1 MRNTALR
8 MSISWIMY
16 ATPSSRS
23 YAKTCPRAFWT
34 KTGRHLLP
42 LLLRYK
48 QRAAQLTNM
57 YMNWVCRVIN
67 SNLHCQFCG
76 ALQASEH
83 LRRLHMRNMVMKYC
97 KRVQPEW
104 KKQVYW
110 LQNAWSHFLFLFLWT
125 CIFFI
130 LLDFFS
136 LLQMMQ
142 KVVASEIFKD
152 QKDSYPQS
160 VGRLFLDS
168 RLGTCSYT
176 VHTIAKFTS
185 VHLQQRCT
193 KKIRNIYSPF
203 ALFRT
208 WANQS

>member
-130 LLDFFS
+130 LLDFFFSPPDDAEGCSQWDLQGSERQLPSECWQVVFGLQTRYVFIHCTYNRKVYLCTFTTEMHQKNTQHLLS
-136 LLQMMQ
+136 LRF
-142 KVVASEIFKD
+142 I
-152 QKDSYPQS
+152 
-160 VGRLFLDS
+160 
-168 RLGTCSYT
+168 
-176 VHTIAKFTS
+176 
-185 VHLQQRCT
+185 
-193 KKIRNIYSPF
+193 
-203 ALFRT
+203 
-208 WANQS
+208 